1 MEDLKFRDDGRVAE
15 RPFARARRGL
25 RKGAPRCF
33 VRDGHQLSC
42 FLAAQWMSLL
52 RGVGRRSTADS
63 YRLDSLFSPEA
74 DQELIADFF
83 AHVIFSG
90 CRDFQCDSDCE

>member
-1 MEDLKFRDDGRVAE
+1 MEVRLSFCRRTHSHQGDKLIKLFTPVGLVEGAWQLFNLLTLRSRVI
-15 RPFARARRGL
+15 R
-25 RKGAPRCF
+25 
-33 VRDGHQLSC
+33 Q
-42 FLAAQWMSLL
+42 
-52 RGVGRRSTADS
+52 
-63 YRLDSLFSPEA
+63 RLTPEA